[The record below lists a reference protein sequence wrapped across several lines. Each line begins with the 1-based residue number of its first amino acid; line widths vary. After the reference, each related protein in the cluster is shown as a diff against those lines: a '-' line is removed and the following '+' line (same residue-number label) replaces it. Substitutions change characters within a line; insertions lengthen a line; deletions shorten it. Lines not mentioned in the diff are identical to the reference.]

1 MQNPVLVVHTSY
13 DMESWVDLIEA
24 PSRRALSRLVKER
37 NWHNEAG
44 SGADCTGKVFMGTC
58 ELLRAYRGHGQPE
71 SWIGI
76 VYCTAAR
83 DV

>member
-1 MQNPVLVVHTSY
+1 MQNPIITIHDSH
-13 DMESWVDLIEA
+13 DMTSWVDLIEA

-37 NWHNEAG
+37 NWYKSTG
-44 SGADCTGKVFMGTC
+44 SGADCTGQVFQVTC

-71 SWIGI
+71 SWIGV
-76 VYCTAAR
+76 VYYTSAR